1 MKNIR
6 TEKRMRLKRKIRSKI
21 SGTALIPR
29 LSVFKSNV
37 YIYAQLIDDAN
48 QITLV
53 EASDIKNAKGTKTE
67 RAQFVGKE
75 VAEKAKKKGISR
87 VVFDRN
93 GYKYTGRLLA
103 LANACRASGLQF

>member
-67 RAQFVGKE
+67 RAEFVGKE

>member
-1 MKNIR
+1 
-6 TEKRMRLKRKIRSKI
+6 MRLKRKIRSKI

-48 QITLV
+48 QVTLV

-67 RAQFVGKE
+67 RAEFVGKE

-103 LANACRASGLQF
+103 LANACRTSGLEF